1 MLDVIYRSTHL
12 SGSYHADQ
20 PAALVKLQEA
30 HWKPILDWARSA
42 YDVEITTTNS
52 LLVPSQP
59 PETILKFNEV
69 LSQFSSWE
77 MAGMSGVASFLCWP
91 LS

>member
-69 LSQFSSWE
+69 LSKFSPWE
-77 MAGMSGVASFLCWP
+77 MGGAFSFVDSLYWP
-91 LS
+91 LP